1 MKRVQLIHEVPGL
14 YGTFRVEENVI
25 QKIWAEQDFNL
36 ENLHTSCG
44 MKLKVISQGI
54 WNRTEEGPDF
64 KNAVIQLNDKE
75 HTGDIEIHFDAREW
89 ENHGHNQNK
98 NFDRVI
104 LHVTLFPS
112 RNLKIKTLTSCG
124 TKISQFVLIP
134 LLSQSLEEHMEE
146 AAIKSLARR
155 KPDLPAKLKS
165 PESIFEFKKD
175 VQELAQLRWEQKK
188 KFAKK
193 KLMSAP
199 FKQVLH
205 ESFLEALGYRRNRS
219 IMHRIAQAHPWQEWN
234 SKVVSASDLF
244 HSETG
249 WKTKGQRP
257 ANHPKIRLKQY
268 AKLWEVNP
276 DWIPQIENIKIPQRR
291 KNEQLNR
298 ETLGL
303 HALRK
308 VWKEEILA
316 QTFGGGKI
324 DTLWIDVCLPIL
336 SAFHGK
342 DYFDAWYYWSPGDFP
357 LFLRSFV
364 KEAGIAGNCRENP
377 FSNGVLQ
384 GALGYCIKKQLIN

>member
-1 MKRVQLIHEVPGL
+1 MKKVQLFEEVPGL

-25 QKIWAEQDFNL
+25 QKIWAEQDFNV

-44 MKLKVISQGI
+44 MKLKVVSQGI

-64 KNAVIQLNDKE
+64 KNAVIQLNEKE
-75 HTGDIEIHFDAREW
+75 FSGDIEIHFDAREW
-89 ENHGHNQNK
+89 KNHLHNQNK

-112 RNLKIKTLTSCG
+112 KELKINTFTSSG
-124 TKISQFVLIP
+124 TKIPQIVLLP

-146 AAIKSLARR
+146 AAIKSLASGVS
-155 KPDLPAKLKS
+155 DLPLKLVS
-165 PESIFEFKKD
+165 PESMFEFKKD
-175 VQELAQLRWEQKK
+175 VQKLAQARWEQKK

-193 KLMSAP
+193 KLKTAP
-199 FKQVLH
+199 FKQVFH

-219 IMHRIAQAHPWQEWN
+219 PMLRIAQFHPWQEWSN
-234 SKVVSASDLF
+234 KVVSASDLF
-244 HSETG
+244 DSETE

-257 ANHPKIRLKQY
+257 ANHPKVRLEQY
-268 AKLWEVNP
+268 AKLWEMNP
-276 DWIPQIENIKIPQRR
+276 EWISQVENTKIP
-291 KNEQLNR
+291 KNKKSLQLNR
-298 ETLGL
+298 ETLGI

-342 DYFDAWYYWSPGDFP
+342 DYFDTWYYWPPGDFP
-357 LFLRSFV
+357 VFLRSFV
-364 KEAGIAGNCRENP
+364 KKTGIAGNSLKTP